1 MPHTRAEVIRRATS
15 EFRKLDRLVAGITA
29 AQWRAPL
36 PRPETKDPWT
46 VKDAL
51 VHITYWKEGVALSA
65 RGQHYPP
72 GERKLNITDR
82 NRLIYRRWHARSPKE
97 VLAWHRQVQSDLLAA
112 LGGAPD
118 RWYSRGDRGP
128 DWPSDLDAHSAAHRV
143 KDIVRALKTGKG

>member
-29 AQWRAPL
+29 AQWRTPL

-97 VLAWHRQVQSDLLAA
+97 VLAWHRQVQRELLGAPR
-112 LGGAPD
+112 APD
-118 RWYSRGDRGP
+118 RWYSRPGRRETGP
-128 DWPSDLDAHSAAHRV
+128 RTSTPIPPPIA
-143 KDIVRALKTGKG
+143 